1 MFLSIDFQIIICVFG
16 KVIYLDQ
23 WREGKKKQKE
33 RCFIIK
39 FGNGLRLKIIIQKYR
54 IISNKKRREMR
65 EKKNDNLIMK
75 VFLGYCQ
82 DIQVDGYYCYVI
94 IL

>member
-39 FGNGLRLKIIIQKYR
+39 FGNGLRLKIIIQNYR
-54 IISNKKRREMR
+54 IISNEKKEINER
-65 EKKNDNLIMK
+65 EKM
-75 VFLGYCQ
+75 
-82 DIQVDGYYCYVI
+82 I
-94 IL
+94 I